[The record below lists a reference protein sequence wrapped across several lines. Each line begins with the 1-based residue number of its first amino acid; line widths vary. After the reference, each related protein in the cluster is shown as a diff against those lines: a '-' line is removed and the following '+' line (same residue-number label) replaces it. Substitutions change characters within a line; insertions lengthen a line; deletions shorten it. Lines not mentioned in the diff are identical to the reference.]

1 MSEKGIMLDTS
12 FFVRLLDKTDPLH
25 ANALGYF
32 KYALENDFEIYISTI
47 AVAEYC
53 VKGKLEELPLRN
65 LRILPFNLKH
75 GTRAG
80 QIAKLVF
87 EHRNKLQLSQR
98 TIIPN
103 DSKLFAQ
110 SDCEPEI
117 LYYLSSDSE
126 SKKVHNLVNKEGLNL
141 NFQFLDLKTPFGEA
155 FGVLGF

>member
-1 MSEKGIMLDTS
+1 MSEKAIMLDTS
-12 FFVRLLDKTDPLH
+12 FFVRLLDKTDPFH
-25 ANALGYF
+25 DNALGYF
-32 KYALENDFEIYISTI
+32 KYSLENDFEIYISTI
-47 AVAEYC
+47 AIAEYC

-87 EHRNKLQLSQR
+87 EHKNKLQLSQR

-126 SKKVHNLVNKEGLNL
+126 SKKVYDLLNKEGLIL
-141 NFQFLDLKTPFGEA
+141 KFQFLDLKTPFGEA
-155 FGVLGF
+155 FGVFGF